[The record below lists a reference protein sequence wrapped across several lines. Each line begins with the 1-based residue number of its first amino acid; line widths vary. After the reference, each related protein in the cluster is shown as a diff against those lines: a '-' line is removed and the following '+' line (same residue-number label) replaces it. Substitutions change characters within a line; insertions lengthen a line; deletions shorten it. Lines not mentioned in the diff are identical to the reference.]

1 MRYKLVTFGAAQ
13 LLRPDTG
20 EPLRVPDLSIALLAY
35 LHDQRGPVSRRELA
49 QFLWPHA
56 REAAPTNLRSL
67 LRRLTNA
74 LPAEGEHLLD
84 VDDRHVSIRQ
94 GVVECEIDILS
105 PVSPAT
111 DLAALSD
118 RVTKQ
123 FLPSYGQGSERLD
136 LWVRDVRN
144 RMLVAL
150 RQAFF
155 EATKAQDDEATKS
168 AAKRAAFVLLEH
180 NPEDEDVRAR
190 LLHGTT
196 AVSSPRP
203 TARVMGDAYLRD
215 AGTEGA
221 GNAGT
226 ASLPPRLALL
236 PPDESGLAVKQQS
249 VSNALI
255 EDLTID
261 LCASRSVSVIAPYT
275 SEQIKA
281 ARDKAEALRR
291 HQVHFALDTRRSGD
305 YLFAQ
310 LIFLPADEVIWAARF
325 AVTPDGL
332 LEQRRQIADMIR
344 SVIAQ
349 RVEQKAAQTVDFQ
362 ASPEAYFAYLRG
374 LRSLSSVSLP
384 SVRRARR
391 YFREALDH
399 QRGFALGLAGVAR
412 TLSLEWVLTA
422 RGDTEL
428 LLEAERLTSAAVDRD
443 ETCSGALK
451 ELGVSQ
457 LYMGKIDES
466 LDALKRAES
475 VSPHYADALCSYAD
489 SLNHGSRPDAA
500 YEKIMAAMELNPLS
514 PDTYLWTAAGASY
527 FLGEH
532 ERALSHIERMRDPN
546 PASRLAAACWG
557 MLGNAAKARA
567 CRLKVMR
574 DNPDFDVEK
583 WLAMIPHKESWQTE
597 LYREGL
603 LKAGF

>member
-1 MRYKLVTFGAAQ
+1 MRYRLVTFDTGQ
-13 LLRPDTG
+13 LLRPDAV
-20 EPLRVPDLSIALLAY
+20 EPLRVPDLSVVLLAY
-35 LHDQRGPVSRRELA
+35 LYDRKAPVSRRELA

-56 REAAPTNLRSL
+56 RDAASTNLRSL
-67 LRRLTNA
+67 LRRLMTA
-74 LPAEGEHLLD
+74 LPPEGKHLLD
-84 VDDRHVSIRQ
+84 VDDRHVSIRRDM
-94 GVVECEIDILS
+94 VECDIDGI
-105 PVSPAT
+105 PAESPA
-111 DLAALSD
+111 AALVALVE

-123 FLPSYGQGSERLD
+123 FLPAYGKGSERLD
-136 LWVRDVRN
+136 LWVRDLRN
-144 RMLVAL
+144 RMLMAL
-150 RQAFF
+150 REAFF
-155 EATKAQDDEATKS
+155 AATKAQGDDATQ
-168 AAKRAAFVLLEH
+168 AAARRAAFVLLEH
-180 NPEDEDVRAR
+180 NPGDEEVRAS
-190 LLHGTT
+190 LLIGAKT
-196 AVSSPRP
+196 APSPRSRNGTP
-203 TARVMGDAYLRD
+203 AGFPMGATDP
-215 AGTEGA
+215 GTGEPA
-221 GNAGT
+221 N
-226 ASLPPRLALL
+226 LPPRLALL
-236 PPDESGLAVKQQS
+236 PPDESGLAVRQQS

-261 LCASRSVSVIAPYT
+261 LCASRAVSVIAPYT

-281 ARDKAEALRR
+281 SRDKVEALRR

-305 YLFAQ
+305 YLFVQ

-325 AVTPDGL
+325 AVNPEGL

-344 SVIAQ
+344 SIIAQ
-349 RVEQKAAQTVDFQ
+349 RVERKSAQTVDFK
-362 ASPEAYFAYLRG
+362 AGPEAYFAYLRG
-374 LRSLSSVSLP
+374 LQSLSSVSLP
-384 SVRRARR
+384 SVRKARR
-391 YFREALDH
+391 HFREALDH
-399 QRGFALGLAGVAR
+399 QRGFALGMAGIAR

-428 LLEAERLTSAAVDRD
+428 LLEAERLTSAAVERD

-466 LDALKRAES
+466 LDALQRAES

-489 SLNHGSRPDAA
+489 SLNHGSRPKAA
-500 YEKIMAAMELNPLS
+500 YEKVVAAMELNPLS

-532 ERALSHIERMRDPN
+532 ERALSHIERMRDAN

-583 WLAMIPHKESWQTE
+583 WLVMIPHKEPWQTE

>member
-1 MRYKLVTFGAAQ
+1 MRYRLITFGAGQ
-13 LLRPDTG
+13 LLWPDA
-20 EPLRVPDLSIALLAY
+20 EKPLRVPELSIVLLAY
-35 LHDQRGPVSRRELA
+35 LYDRNGPISRRELA

-67 LRRLTNA
+67 LRRLTAA
-74 LPAEGEHLLD
+74 LPSEGRHLVG
-84 VDDRHVSIRQ
+84 VDDRHVSIRREM
-94 GVVECEIDILS
+94 VECEIDSLS
-105 PVSPAT
+105 ASSPAS
-111 DLAALSD
+111 DLSALTE
-118 RVTKQ
+118 RVARQ
-123 FLPSYGQGSERLD
+123 FLPSYGKGSERLD
-136 LWVRDVRN
+136 IWVRDVRN
-144 RMLVAL
+144 RMLVTL

-155 EATKAQDDEATKS
+155 ETTKAQGDDATKA

-180 NPEDEDVRAR
+180 NPDDEDVRAR
-190 LLHGTT
+190 LLNGAKTVPTLRPATRVTAGSYLGDPDRESSGTSGTT
-196 AVSSPRP
+196 
-203 TARVMGDAYLRD
+203 
-215 AGTEGA
+215 
-221 GNAGT
+221 N
-226 ASLPPRLALL
+226 LPPRLALL
-236 PPDESGLAVKQQS
+236 PPDESGLAVRQQS

-281 ARDKAEALRR
+281 SRDKAEALRR

-325 AVTPDGL
+325 SVNPDGL

-344 SVIAQ
+344 AVIAQ
-349 RVEQKAAQTVDFQ
+349 RVEQKSAQTVDFQ
-362 ASPEAYFAYLRG
+362 ASPDAYFAYLRG

-384 SVRRARR
+384 AVRRARR

-428 LLEAERLTSAAVDRD
+428 LLEAERLASTAVDRD

-466 LDALKRAES
+466 LDALERAEA

-489 SLNHGSRPDAA
+489 SLNHGSKPEAA
-500 YEKIMAAMELNPLS
+500 YEKIIAAMELNPLS

-532 ERALSHIERMRDPN
+532 ERALAFIERMRDPN

-567 CRLKVMR
+567 CRMKVMR

-583 WLAMIPHKESWQTE
+583 WLVMIPHKESWQTE

>member
-1 MRYKLVTFGAAQ
+1 MTYRLITFGAGQ
-13 LLRPDTG
+13 LLWQEAS

-35 LHDQRGPVSRRELA
+35 LYDCKAPVERRELA
-49 QFLWPHA
+49 RLLWPHA
-56 REAAPTNLRSL
+56 RDAASTNLRSL
-67 LRRLTNA
+67 LRRLTAA
-74 LPAEGEHLLD
+74 LPAEGKNLLD
-84 VDDRHVSIRQ
+84 VDDRHMSIRREM
-94 GVVECEIDILS
+94 VVSDIDATATG
-105 PVSPAT
+105 SPAEE
-111 DLAALSD
+111 LAALAE

-123 FLPSYGQGSERLD
+123 FLPAYGKGSERLD
-136 LWVRDVRN
+136 LWVRDLRN

-150 RQAFF
+150 REAFF
-155 EATKAQDDEATKS
+155 EATKAQTDS
-168 AAKRAAFVLLEH
+168 AAQAASRRAAFVLLEQ
-180 NPEDEDVRAR
+180 NPEDEDVRATLLIGAKAILPAHSRTR
-190 LLHGTT
+190 LVVGSHIGSAEQGTGET
-196 AVSSPRP
+196 
-203 TARVMGDAYLRD
+203 T
-215 AGTEGA
+215 
-221 GNAGT
+221 N
-226 ASLPPRLALL
+226 LPPRLALL

-261 LCASRSVSVIAPYT
+261 LCTSRAVSVIAPYT

-281 ARDKAEALRR
+281 SRDKVEALRR
-291 HQVHFALDTRRSGD
+291 HHVHFALDTRRSGD
-305 YLFAQ
+305 YLFVQ
-310 LIFLPADEVIWAARF
+310 LIFLPADEVVWAARF
-325 AVTPDGL
+325 ALSPDGL
-332 LEQRRQIADMIR
+332 LEQRRQIADTIR

-349 RVEQKAAQTVDFQ
+349 RVEQKSPQTVDFQ
-362 ASPEAYFAYLRG
+362 AGPEAYFAYLRG
-374 LRSLSSVSLP
+374 LQSLSSVSLP
-384 SVRRARR
+384 AVRKARR
-391 YFREALDH
+391 HFREALDH
-399 QRGFALGLAGVAR
+399 QSGFALGLAGVAR

-428 LLEAERLTSAAVDRD
+428 LMEAERLARTAVDRD
-443 ETCSGALK
+443 EQCSGALK

-466 LDALKRAES
+466 LDALQRAEA

-489 SLNHGSRPDAA
+489 SLNHGSRPAEA
-500 YEKIMAAMELNPLS
+500 YEKIMAAIDLNPLS

-532 ERALSHIERMRDPN
+532 ERALSLIERMRDPN

-574 DNPDFDVEK
+574 DNPHFDVEK